1 MIESPRDFAARIY
14 GMMASANGGSGSGAS
29 SSGGSSSAAQAVDP
43 EVL

>member
-14 GMMASANGGSGSGAS
+14 GMMASANGGS
-29 SSGGSSSAAQAVDP
+29 SSSASGSASAAQPVDP